1 MLLGTEILDSLLYY
15 VIIFPSSSQGGLQIT
30 DGRIL
35 LELDPGLQEFLHVVV
50 ALIVPRL
57 VIPGLGAPGLT
68 VPGVVAPRLTVPALI
83 APRGVIPG
91 LVTLHGH
98 VSRRVH
104 QTPLMVGIEAGVFCR
119 CWVLRH
125 IIAIPW
131 PVVFLPFLTF
141 HSLVLEPGL
150 HLLVAEVQDVG
161 KFLHLLETE
170 VFLPLKSVIEHT
182 QLGL

>member
-1 MLLGTEILDSLLYY
+1 MLLGIEILDSLLYN

-50 ALIVPRL
+50 ELIVPRL

-68 VPGVVAPRLTVPALI
+68 VPGVVAPRLTVPALV

-91 LVTLHGH
+91 LVTPQGQ

-104 QTPLMVGIEAGVFCR
+104 QPPLVVGIEAWVFCQ
-119 CWVLRH
+119 CW
-125 IIAIPW
+125 P
-131 PVVFLPFLTF
+131 
-141 HSLVLEPGL
+141 
-150 HLLVAEVQDVG
+150 LLKKE
-161 KFLHLLETE
+161 EW
-170 VFLPLKSVIEHT
+170 IN
-182 QLGL
+182 

>member
-30 DGRIL
+30 DGGIL
-35 LELDPGLQEFLHVVV
+35 LELDPWLQEFLHVVV
-50 ALIVPRL
+50 ELIVPRL

-91 LVTLHGH
+91 LVTPHGQ

-104 QTPLMVGIEAGVFCR
+104 QTPLMVGIEARVFCR
-119 CWVLRH
+119 CWALRH
-125 IIAIPW
+125 TIAIPR
-131 PVVFLPFLTF
+131 PV
-141 HSLVLEPGL
+141 E
-150 HLLVAEVQDVG
+150 
-161 KFLHLLETE
+161 
-170 VFLPLKSVIEHT
+170 
-182 QLGL
+182 

>member
-1 MLLGTEILDSLLYY
+1 M
-15 VIIFPSSSQGGLQIT
+15 
-30 DGRIL
+30 
-35 LELDPGLQEFLHVVV
+35 
-50 ALIVPRL
+50 
-57 VIPGLGAPGLT
+57 GAPGLT
-68 VPGVVAPRLTVPALI
+68 IPRVVAPRLTVPVLI

-170 VFLPLKSVIEHT
+170 VFLPLKSVTEHT